1 VSNNGKDFS
10 KSQKKFKYIVIEQL
24 QSIYPTSGPEVGGT
38 VIDLTLADLPNIDGQ
53 TGDLLEIAKCYFP
66 GYYP

>member
-1 VSNNGKDFS
+1 
-10 KSQKKFKYIVIEQL
+10 VIEQL
-24 QSIYPTSGPEVGGT
+24 QGIYPTSGPEVGGT
-38 VIDLTLADLPNIDGQ
+38 VINLTLADLPNIDGQ